1 MYLVE
6 DNSRDFEKIGRRPVL
21 ILKER
26 EIRQILMLVA
36 VTGRQKASL
45 VGGLD
50 VEGR

>member
-1 MYLVE
+1 MYLIE
-6 DNSRDFEKIGRRPVL
+6 NDSRDFEKKGGRLVL
-21 ILKER
+21 IPKER

-36 VTGRQKASL
+36 VTGRQKASF